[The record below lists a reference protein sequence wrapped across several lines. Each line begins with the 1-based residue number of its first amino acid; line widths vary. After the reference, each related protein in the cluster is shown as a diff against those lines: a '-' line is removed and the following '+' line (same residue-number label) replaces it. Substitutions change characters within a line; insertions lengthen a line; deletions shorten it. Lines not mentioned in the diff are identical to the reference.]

1 MEKRETLCAVGG
13 TAIWC
18 RCCGKCCESAFKKLK
33 EELPCDPAILHLDIY
48 KKKNKIETQ
57 EDIYTFMIIVALF
70 IMAKI
75 WNQTKSPLMNEWTKR
90 CKDYL
95 PEKKMS
101 EMSETK
107 KIDSVLFF
115 LYVESK
121 NKSGLMDIEDRLV
134 VT

>member
-1 MEKRETLCAVGG
+1 
-13 TAIWC
+13 
-18 RCCGKCCESAFKKLK
+18 
-33 EELPCDPAILHLDIY
+33 
-48 KKKNKIETQ
+48 
-57 EDIYTFMIIVALF
+57 
-70 IMAKI
+70 
-75 WNQTKSPLMNEWTKR
+75 
-90 CKDYL
+90 
-95 PEKKMS
+95 MS